1 LAPFKQL
8 SQGTQP
14 PREVEERV
22 GNNFRS
28 ERCLSSSSQF
38 PSSSLFSSTATS
50 APDEHLRPAT
60 IIDPVLKAAIN
71 LAG

>member
-1 LAPFKQL
+1 M
-8 SQGTQP
+8 
-14 PREVEERV
+14 